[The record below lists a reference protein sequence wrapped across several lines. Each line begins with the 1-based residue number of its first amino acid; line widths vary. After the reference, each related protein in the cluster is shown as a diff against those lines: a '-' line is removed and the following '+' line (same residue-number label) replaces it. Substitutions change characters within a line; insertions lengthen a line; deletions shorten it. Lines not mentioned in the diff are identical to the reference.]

1 MDEIDGFRYRAKVDN
16 FEIGK
21 NYYCEVILDIFNV
34 FQTKHWFNRDVSFH
48 HIPHL
53 PALQRTILS
62 DETSFINWEIM
73 MLLNEWLGFLVNFK
87 IFYLYCSSVGCHE
100 DGDKNSDTW
109 GSAQRDQTGNAGLQ
123 QTKGKGRN

>member
-62 DETSFINWEIM
+62 DKTLEFFWKV
-73 MLLNEWLGFLVNFK
+73 L
-87 IFYLYCSSVGCHE
+87 
-100 DGDKNSDTW
+100 
-109 GSAQRDQTGNAGLQ
+109 
-123 QTKGKGRN
+123 